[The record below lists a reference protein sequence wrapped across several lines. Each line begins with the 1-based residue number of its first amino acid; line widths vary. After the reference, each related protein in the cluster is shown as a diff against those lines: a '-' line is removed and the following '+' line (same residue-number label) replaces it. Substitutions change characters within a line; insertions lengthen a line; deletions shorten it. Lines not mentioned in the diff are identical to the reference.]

1 MLLSRNQILHIFLQY
16 DYGMEIGK
24 HTVQVLLYEA
34 SRHVNYHRAA
44 PGGWTKQAPLSRWSD
59 LMIFFLSLFL
69 SLCESLSLSLSCAG
83 RVHCS
88 NGGIKCC
95 DKKIRNLFYCKC

>member
-1 MLLSRNQILHIFLQY
+1 MLLSRNQILHIFLRY

-59 LMIFFLSLFL
+59 LMIFSSLSLSP
-69 SLCESLSLSLSCAG
+69 SLCESLSLFLVQDESTVQTEGLNAVT
-83 RVHCS
+83 R
-88 NGGIKCC
+88 K
-95 DKKIRNLFYCKC
+95 

>member
-1 MLLSRNQILHIFLQY
+1 MLLSRNQILHIFLRY

-59 LMIFFLSLFL
+59 LMIFFPLSLSLPLWVSLSLFL
-69 SLCESLSLSLSCAG
+69 VQDESTVQTEGLNAVT
-83 RVHCS
+83 R
-88 NGGIKCC
+88 K
-95 DKKIRNLFYCKC
+95 

>member
-1 MLLSRNQILHIFLQY
+1 MLLSRNQILHIFLRY

-69 SLCESLSLSLSCAG
+69 SLCESLSLSLFLVQDESTVQTEGLNAVT
-83 RVHCS
+83 R
-88 NGGIKCC
+88 K
-95 DKKIRNLFYCKC
+95 

>member
-1 MLLSRNQILHIFLQY
+1 MLLSRNQILHIFLRY

-24 HTVQVLLYEA
+24 HTVHVLLYEA

-69 SLCESLSLSLSCAG
+69 SLCESLSLSFLCRTSP
-83 RVHCS
+83 
-88 NGGIKCC
+88 
-95 DKKIRNLFYCKC
+95 LFKRRD

>member
-1 MLLSRNQILHIFLQY
+1 MLLSRNQILHIFLRY

-44 PGGWTKQAPLSRWSD
+44 PGGWMKQAPLFALEWSND
-59 LMIFFLSLFL
+59 FFPLSLPLSLSLFL
-69 SLCESLSLSLSCAG
+69 VQDESTVQTEGLNAVT
-83 RVHCS
+83 R
-88 NGGIKCC
+88 K
-95 DKKIRNLFYCKC
+95 

>member
-1 MLLSRNQILHIFLQY
+1 MLLSRNQILHIFLRY

-44 PGGWTKQAPLSRWSD
+44 PGGWTKQAPLSRRSD

-69 SLCESLSLSLSCAG
+69 SLCESLSLFLVQDESTVQTEGLNAVT
-83 RVHCS
+83 R
-88 NGGIKCC
+88 K
-95 DKKIRNLFYCKC
+95 

>member
-1 MLLSRNQILHIFLQY
+1 MLLSRNQILHIFLRY

-69 SLCESLSLSLSCAG
+69 SLCESLSLF
-83 RVHCS
+83 
-88 NGGIKCC
+88 
-95 DKKIRNLFYCKC
+95 LFLVQDESTVQTEGLNAVTRK

>member
-1 MLLSRNQILHIFLQY
+1 MLLSRNQILHIFLRY

-59 LMIFFLSLFL
+59 LMIFSPLSL
-69 SLCESLSLSLSCAG
+69 SLPLWVSLSLSFLCRTSP
-83 RVHCS
+83 
-88 NGGIKCC
+88 
-95 DKKIRNLFYCKC
+95 LFKRRD

>member
-1 MLLSRNQILHIFLQY
+1 MLLSRNQILHIFLRY

-69 SLCESLSLSLSCAG
+69 SSVSLSLSLFLVQDESTVQTEGLNAVT
-83 RVHCS
+83 R
-88 NGGIKCC
+88 K
-95 DKKIRNLFYCKC
+95 